1 MPKRKKS
8 ERVSQAE
15 LDGDIFIAAKLTP
28 AEKKEANRQLAE
40 HRRNKEPMTEEV
52 RVGLAHF
59 RVRFRIERS
68 LENKTYDPAMTFGHF
83 LKQYVDELEI
93 KQKEFAD
100 QIGIDE
106 TLLSQL
112 INGHRMPP
120 DYLVIRLEIHSNND
134 IPADCWYKLVEREK
148 GHFIRTDKEIRKIQ
162 AKYVR
167 TGRLRQKAAAEGK
180 NGHAV
185 AAAKNGRPAAAA
197 KNGRTVTGAKN
208 GHAAAGPKSGRAAV
222 GAKNGRAA
230 ASKVKAL

>member
-1 MPKRKKS
+1 MSKRNKS

-28 AEKKEANRQLAE
+28 AEKKEADRQLAE
-40 HRRNKEPMTEEV
+40 YRRNKKPMTEEV
-52 RVGLAHF
+52 RVELIQF

-68 LENKTYDPAMTFGHF
+68 LENKEYDPAMTFGHF
-83 LKQYVDELEI
+83 LEQYVDELEI
-93 KQKEFAD
+93 KRKEFAE

-120 DYLVIRLEIHSNND
+120 DYLVIRLEIHSDNK
-134 IPADCWYKLVEREK
+134 IPADFWYRLVGREK
-148 GHFIRTDKEIRKIQ
+148 EHFIRTDKEIRKIQ
-162 AKYVR
+162 AKYVH
-167 TGRLRQKAAAEGK
+167 TGRPPQKAAAEGK

-185 AAAKNGRPAAAA
+185 AAAKNGRA
-197 KNGRTVTGAKN
+197 
-208 GHAAAGPKSGRAAV
+208 
-222 GAKNGRAA
+222 AA